1 MSYKTY
7 DDKGHDEASG
17 LVEPTDAVRQAM
29 LTGKVCGEC
38 KYFSLREGQRLME
51 ATRFLGQ
58 LVKEHQWQTHHLG
71 SPPEVL
77 GDCGAHR
84 SGSRGDE
91 TMLTG
96 PLHVGCDQWRKR

>member
-7 DDKGHDEASG
+7 DTEGAEAAA
-17 LVEPTDAVRQAM
+17 LATPDAAVRQAL
-29 LTGKVCGEC
+29 LTGRVCGEC

-51 ATRFLGQ
+51 AQSFVET
-58 LVKEHQWQTHHLG
+58 LVKEHKWKVRHLG
-71 SPPEVL
+71 APPEVL

-84 SGSRGDE
+84 SGSAGDE